1 LFFSPH
7 AVSCHLGP
15 FCPSRAFLLT
25 PRILTFLL
33 LALLALLRLR
43 GVP

>member
-1 LFFSPH
+1 MFVSPH
-7 AVSCHLGP
+7 AVSCHPGP